1 MESKNPRRGNGT
13 GLQNHRADDQANP
26 RRKTLKLQFNCDV
39 PTIHIRKDGPLY
51 LVQIIPPQQLDG
63 SIARPETYAG
73 PIAARQAAGWLA
85 KATGLKIID
94 LLAVAP

>member
-1 MESKNPRRGNGT
+1 MESKNPRRSRSV
-13 GLQNHRADDQANP
+13 GLQNHRADDRANP
-26 RRKTLKLQFNCDV
+26 KRKTLKLQFKSDV
-39 PTIHIRKDGPLY
+39 PTIHIKKDGGIF
-51 LVQIIPPQQLDG
+51 LVQVVPPIQLDG

-85 KATGLKIID
+85 KATGFEIID

>member
-1 MESKNPRRGNGT
+1 MESKNPCHGDDT
-13 GLQNHRADDQANP
+13 GLQNHRADDRANP
-26 RRKTLKLQFNCDV
+26 RRKTLALQFKSEA
-39 PTIHIRKDGPLY
+39 PAIHVRKDGPLY
-51 LVQIIPPQQLDG
+51 RVQIVPPQEIHG
-63 SIARPETYAG
+63 SIARPASYAG